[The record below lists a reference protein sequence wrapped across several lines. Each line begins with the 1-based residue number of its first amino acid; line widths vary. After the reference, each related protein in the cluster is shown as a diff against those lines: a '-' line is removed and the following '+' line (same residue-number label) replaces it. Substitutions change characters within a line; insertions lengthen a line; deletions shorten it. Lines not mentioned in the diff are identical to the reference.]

1 MGQYGPQRHLA
12 LGAIVCTPPL
22 PHPHRLGIRPTQAQ
36 HLTLDDS
43 PLLSEPLKWA

>member
-1 MGQYGPQRHLA
+1 MALSAIWHWAPSCARLLA
-12 LGAIVCTPPL
+12 LTHTGWASDQA
-22 PHPHRLGIRPTQAQ
+22 RPVAQ